1 LVGNLKPSFGIGI
14 ILATLVSLVVFLF
27 GLVNYAWLAAL
38 LLLLNGLWILVYG
51 AIEAERRDKLYYAG
65 WGLIMA
71 GLSTFVV
78 LPPAYTLGVVLV
90 LIIAVIGVRLVTASS
105 SKPL

>member
-1 LVGNLKPSFGIGI
+1 MKPSLGIGI
-14 ILATLVSLVVFLF
+14 ILATLVSLVLFLF
-27 GLVNYAWLAAL
+27 GLVGYEWLAAL

-51 AIEAERRDKLYYAG
+51 VAEAERKDKLYYSG

-78 LPPAYTLGVVLV
+78 LPLMYTFGVVIV
-90 LIIAVIGVRLVTASS
+90 LIIAVIGVRLVSGST
-105 SKPL
+105 KNPL

>member
-1 LVGNLKPSFGIGI
+1 MKPSLGIGI
-14 ILATLVSLVVFLF
+14 IIATLVSLVVFLF
-27 GLVNYAWLAAL
+27 GFVDYAWLAAL
-38 LLLLNGLWILVYG
+38 LLLLNGLWIVVYG
-51 AIEAERRDKLYYAG
+51 VVEAERRDKLYYTG

-78 LPPAYTLGVVLV
+78 LPLAYTFGVILV
-90 LIIAVIGVRLVTASS
+90 LIIAVIGVRLVTGSS

>member
-1 LVGNLKPSFGIGI
+1 MKPSLGIGI
-14 ILATLVSLVVFLF
+14 ILATLVSLVLFLF
-27 GLVNYAWLAAL
+27 GLVNYAWLGAS

-51 AIEAERRDKLYYAG
+51 IVEAGRSDKLYYAG

-78 LPPAYTLGVVLV
+78 LPLMYTIGVTIV
-90 LIIAVIGVRLVTASS
+90 LIIAIIGVRLVTGTTKQAA
-105 SKPL
+105 

>member
-1 LVGNLKPSFGIGI
+1 ML
-14 ILATLVSLVVFLF
+14 FLF
-27 GLVNYAWLAAL
+27 SFVVVNYAWLGAS

-51 AIEAERRDKLYYAG
+51 IVEAGSKDKLYYAG

-78 LPPAYTLGVVLV
+78 LPLAYTFGVTIM
-90 LIIAVIGVRLVTASS
+90 LIIVVIAVRLVAGS
-105 SKPL
+105 SKPTM

>member
-1 LVGNLKPSFGIGI
+1 MKPSFGIGI
-14 ILATLVSLVVFLF
+14 ILATLVSLVVYLF
-27 GLVNYAWLAAL
+27 GIVNLAWLGAL
-38 LLLLNGLWILVYG
+38 LLLLNGLWIVVFG
-51 AIEAERRDKLYYAG
+51 IFQAERRDKLYFAG

-78 LPPAYTLGVVLV
+78 LPLSYVFGVVLV